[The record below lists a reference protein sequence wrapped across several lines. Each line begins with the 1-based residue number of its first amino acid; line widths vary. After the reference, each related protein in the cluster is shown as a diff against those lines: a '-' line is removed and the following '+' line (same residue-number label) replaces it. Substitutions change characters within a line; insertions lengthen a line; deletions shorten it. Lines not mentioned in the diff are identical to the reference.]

1 MASEHIYNAI
11 KVLREELER
20 LNYVIRML
28 EGLAVGRPRRGRPP
42 KYLAEITASAL
53 GGKRKRRKAAAK
65 R

>member
-1 MASEHIYNAI
+1 MASEPIYNAI

-42 KYLAEITASAL
+42 KYLAELLASAG

-65 R
+65 V